1 MNISLMNK
9 RVTFQKNETVTDQ
22 VGNHRSEWTDWYTC
36 SATIS
41 GEGGDEE
48 RIAGEIIEK
57 SDLAVTVRYCRK
69 TSLVTTTG
77 YRIVMDGRLY
87 NITGIDHFSYKKQA
101 LKFRCQKV
109 KR

>member
-9 RVTFQKNETVTDQ
+9 RVTFQKNEMVTDQ
-22 VGNHRSEWTDWYTC
+22 VGNHKNEWTDWYTC

-48 RIAGEIIEK
+48 REAGLIADK
-57 SDLAVTVRYCRK
+57 VDLAVTVRYCRK
-69 TSLVTTTG
+69 AAEITTTG
-77 YRIVMDGRLY
+77 FRVVLNGQLF
-87 NITGIDHFSYKKQA
+87 NIIGIDHFSYKKQA
-101 LKFRCQKV
+101 LKFKCQKV

>member
-48 RIAGEIIEK
+48 REAGLIVDK
-57 SDLAVTVRYCRK
+57 VDLAVTIRYCRK
-69 TSLVTTTG
+69 VAEITTTG
-77 YRIVMDGRLY
+77 FRVVLDGQLFNIV
-87 NITGIDHFSYKKQA
+87 GIDHFAYKKQA